1 MTSSDSFPKKPTT
14 DQQRLSPQKKTAI
27 WQKLQHQA
35 ERSLHPSFFSVLMQ
49 LVPLHLVAGGVTLF
63 FCPQFNVSPWALF
76 TSQPNT
82 LTNLGNSAM
91 DVSSHMQHQLNSAAG
106 ARYFFSQLGP
116 QACEFLCGLFFFGL
130 TILAARFLLN
140 VYQRQTMKKYAFAYS
155 QVLIFLSYMTFHL
168 MNPHYVG
175 ENLFFWWLGSF
186 VIFYGPTKTRMYA
199 ANIFNP
205 AR

>member
-1 MTSSDSFPKKPTT
+1 MTSSKPF
-14 DQQRLSPQKKTAI
+14 LSPQKKTAI
-27 WQKLQHQA
+27 WQQLQLQA
-35 ERSLHPSFFSVLMQ
+35 ERSLHPSFFSVLML
-49 LVPLHLVAGGVTLF
+49 LVPLHLVTGGVTLF
-63 FCPQFNVSPWALF
+63 FCPQFNISPWAMNFSSL
-76 TSQPNT
+76 
-82 LTNLGNSAM
+82 
-91 DVSSHMQHQLNSAAG
+91 DVSSHMQHQLNSANG

-168 MNPHYVG
+168 MNPQYVG